1 MNLRNDYNN
10 RFKDDVV
17 EFILYIIVYGIVV
30 YAGVKIIV
38 KIIKYVTNEM
48 D

>member
-17 EFILYIIVYGIVV
+17 GFILYIIAFGSVV
-30 YAGVKIIV
+30 YAGVKV
-38 KIIKYVTNEM
+38 VLKILAY
-48 D
+48 